1 MSWLVKTNQL
11 KLRAADGK
19 RYLTDVLDYDG
30 VMKPYYYEQDYD
42 LTDKDFKP
50 WRNVKYGIK
59 SALFR

>member
-1 MSWLVKTNQL
+1 MKTNQL

-50 WRNVKYGIK
+50 
-59 SALFR
+59 